1 MTGQGQAKITAPS
14 KSALA
19 KATGI
24 ALLVALVLLFTAIL
38 PAEYGFD
45 PLKTGSA
52 LRLTGIA
59 QAGEVKG
66 RAAPTP
72 APGQAGVYT
81 PQTKTYKVDAQ
92 DFQLGPGE
100 GVEMKYHMQ
109 KGAGLVYAW
118 KANGKLMFE
127 FHGEPDQKPNK
138 DYFESYELDDKAVF
152 LRLLYGALDRH
163 SRLVLAEQGRQGR
176 AIPPDGGRLLRFGQ
190 DVRGRQTGRRSG
202 GRREVGPRQAGRPVL
217 LSAISQVRVLP
228 QALIRKTARH
238 LSKNQEL
245 KALRRVD

>member
-1 MTGQGQAKITAPS
+1 MTGQGQAEMAKATGPS
-14 KSALA
+14 KRALA

-24 ALLVALVLLFTAIL
+24 ALLVALILLFTAVL

-45 PLKTGSA
+45 PLKTGAA

-72 APGQAGVYT
+72 APGQAGVYAT
-81 PQTKTYKVDAQ
+81 QPRTYKVDAQ

-109 KGAGLVYAW
+109 KGAGMVYSW
-118 KANGKLMFE
+118 KANGKLTFE

-138 DYFESYELDDKAVF
+138 DYFESYELDDKVGRESSYGTFTAPSTGIHGWFWQNKGGKDVQF
-152 LRLLYGALDRH
+152 RLTVAGFFDSAKMYIDGK
-163 SRLVLAEQGRQGR
+163 
-176 AIPPDGGRLLRFGQ
+176 PD
-190 DVRGRQTGRRSG
+190 DV
-202 GRREVGPRQAGRPVL
+202 PVED
-217 LSAISQVRVLP
+217 V
-228 QALIRKTARH
+228 K
-238 LSKNQEL
+238 
-245 KALRRVD
+245 